1 MKTICVLA
9 LSLAVSVGAFAANR
23 LAAQTTGT
31 SESGVPPATT
41 VFTQDPA
48 ARTIPTPTIQ
58 PAQSTTT
65 IAPPPVTSPTTTD
78 GTGTG
83 VPVPGGTAAVQN
95 IVELTR
101 LVPPGTAAVT
111 AFTVPAGVTLIVTDL
126 LVTNTGSAPSCG
138 AAVNRTGAPPV
149 PPTNGTPSGAPTG
162 TPNGTNGTTNG
173 TTTGT
178 TTGTTA
184 VPAPTPTATVA
195 GTVTQTDSTVTGPLC
210 VPAQTTT
217 TLPLTTGIEFA
228 AGQSVQLFNVP
239 DAAAPAGTTPGA
251 LGFHL
256 RGLLVTLT

>member
-1 MKTICVLA
+1 MKTSFVLA

-48 ARTIPTPTIQ
+48 ARTIPTPTVQ

-83 VPVPGGTAAVQN
+83 VPLPGGTASVQN

-126 LVTNTGSAPSCG
+126 LVTNTGSASSCG
-138 AAVNRTGAPPV
+138 AAVNRTGAAPA
-149 PPTNGTPSGAPTG
+149 PPTNGTPNGAPTG
-162 TPNGTNGTTNG
+162 TPSTTTNG

-184 VPAPTPTATVA
+184 APAPTATATVA

-217 TLPLTTGIEFA
+217 TLSLTTGIEFA
-228 AGQSVQLFNVP
+228 AGQSVQLLNVP